1 MASDVWARS
10 QTRLQ
15 KSGSGHVSFL
25 NLMEE
30 MMLKLT
36 NEEMELFLL
45 LCWVIWNQRNTI
57 VHGGTLQDLNRLVQ
71 RATDL
76 LEEFRDAQ
84 VQLAI
89 PSQFVAVQT
98 WTPPTGF
105 QYKINFDAVMFVD
118 IKASGFRVVIRND
131 KGEVMAALSV
141 KGPPMMDSEEAE
153 VLAGRK
159 ALEFALDSGSRR
171 WFWKEITL
179 ESCGPSSQTGRIIH
193 V

>member
-1 MASDVWARS
+1 MASDVWAGS

-15 KSGSGHVSFL
+15 KSGSGQVSFL

-30 MMLKLT
+30 MMLKLM

-45 LCWVIWNQRNTI
+45 MCWVIWNQRNTI

-89 PSQFVAVQT
+89 PSRSVAVHT

-105 QYKINFDAVMFVD
+105 QYKINFDVAVFVD
-118 IKASGFRVVIRND
+118 IRPQVLEWSFRMTRE
-131 KGEVMAALSV
+131 KSWRLCLLRGH
-141 KGPPMMDSEEAE
+141 
-153 VLAGRK
+153 R
-159 ALEFALDSGSRR
+159 
-171 WFWKEITL
+171 
-179 ESCGPSSQTGRIIH
+179 
-193 V
+193 